1 MLLTQRCN
9 VQKPRQFPLASGL
22 RLPTIGDMKFVWFLA
37 LRYLKPRGTFFS
49 VITLLSVLGVL
60 LGVAVLIV
68 VIGVMSGF
76 ERTIKQNILG
86 LQPQIMMTDG
96 YRKFDEN
103 GNPLPLENAKGWR
116 ETIEI
121 LKKYPHVT
129 DVQPYISLVTL
140 LEPAKKNGAE
150 PQIAS
155 FMGIDPSNKDQ
166 IDKIKGMMK
175 KPEDGG
181 GTFDIG
187 TSSDG
192 DSIVINEK
200 LANKLRIGVGSKV
213 NAFSPETMKEVRKA
227 WEKWEE
233 TKDKPDERKTV
244 EDQMSKLLVPS
255 EFVVSGIFVSL
266 QHQDYIVFSLE
277 SAQTLSGKA
286 SEDFVSGLALGTD
299 DPFEADLTLANI
311 ISEPTLPENWGGY
324 TWIDANRPFFNAIQ
338 NERSMM
344 FMVLMI
350 IVVVAAFSTMI
361 SMIIFA
367 VQKRREIGMVRA
379 LGATTAQVLG
389 IFTMQGMVI
398 GLIGVTMGAI
408 TGKLVLHY
416 RNDIREWLSKHLHI
430 EIFPSDIYGLP
441 ELPSYLRNEDLY
453 WICIPA
459 FLLCSLAALIPAM
472 KSASGDPS
480 RELRGGAQ

>member
-1 MLLTQRCN
+1 M
-9 VQKPRQFPLASGL
+9 
-22 RLPTIGDMKFVWFLA
+22 PTIGGMKFVWFLA

-86 LQPQIMMTDG
+86 LQPQIMMMDG
-96 YRKFDEN
+96 YGIVDRE
-103 GNPLPLENAKGWR
+103 GNFIEGAEPKGWR
-116 ETIEI
+116 DTLEI
-121 LKKYPHVT
+121 IKKYPHVT
-129 DVQPYISLVTL
+129 DVQPYINLVTL
-140 LEPAKKNGAE
+140 LEPANERGTE

-155 FMGIDPSNKDQ
+155 FLGIDPSNQPQ

-175 KPEDGG
+175 KPDEGG

-187 TSSDG
+187 SGADG
-192 DSIVINEK
+192 DNIVINEK
-200 LANKLRIGVGSKV
+200 LANKLGIGVGSKV
-213 NAFSPETMKEVRKA
+213 NAFSPESMKEVRKA
-227 WEKWEE
+227 WKKWEE
-233 TKDKPDERKTV
+233 SKDKPDERKSV

-255 EFVVSGIFVSL
+255 EFVVSGLFVSL
-266 QHQDYIVFSLE
+266 QHQDYIIFSLE

-286 SEDFVSGLALGTD
+286 SEDFVSGLAVATD
-299 DPFEADLTLANI
+299 DPFEADRTLANI
-311 ISEPTLPENWGGY
+311 MKEKTRPENWGGH

-398 GLIGVTMGAI
+398 GLIGVVMGAI

-416 RNDIREWLSKHLHI
+416 RNGIRAWLSENLHV

-441 ELPSYLRNEDLY
+441 ELPAYLRNEDLY

-459 FLLCSLAALIPAM
+459 FFLCSLAALFPAM